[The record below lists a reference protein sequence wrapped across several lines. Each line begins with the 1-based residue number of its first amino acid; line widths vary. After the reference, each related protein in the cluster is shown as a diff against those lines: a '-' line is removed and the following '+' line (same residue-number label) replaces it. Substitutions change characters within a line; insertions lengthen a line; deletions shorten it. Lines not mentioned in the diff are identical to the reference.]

1 MKQKLKNFHLSV
13 IYIINSGYYISTI
26 YIKYNKIKCSIY
38 NKYLFQNIFISFI
51 SSKFYIQSLLPRIF

>member
-1 MKQKLKNFHLSV
+1 MKQKKKNFHLSV
-13 IYIINSGYYISTI
+13 IYIINSGYYISII
-26 YIKYNKIKCSIY
+26 YLKYNKIKCSIY